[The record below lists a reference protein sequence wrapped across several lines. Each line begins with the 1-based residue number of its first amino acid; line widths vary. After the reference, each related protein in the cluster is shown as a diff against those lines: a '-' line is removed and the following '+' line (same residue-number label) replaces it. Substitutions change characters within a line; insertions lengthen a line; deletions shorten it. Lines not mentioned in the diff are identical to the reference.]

1 MKLADKLSD
10 ITSKLADSLKSLVK
24 VAAQSRRASISLSEA
39 AVNGHPLI
47 IMGNGPSLADVIAKN
62 LDQLTESTTMALNFA
77 ANADE
82 FTLLRPDFYLM
93 ADPHFFEGRA
103 TDPNVDRLFKRLN
116 TEVDWEMRLY
126 VPVGHT
132 AQKLGITNRNIRVEN
147 FNFVGA
153 EGFRKLEWWL
163 YDHGLAMPR
172 PRNVLIP
179 AIMTAIKSGFREI
192 YLAGADHGWL
202 STLSVS
208 DDNQVIS
215 IQPHFYKDNADE
227 KKRVTSVYRNVKLHE
242 ILLSFHLAFKSYHKL
257 EDYAKSRG
265 FNIYNSTPGSFI
277 DAFPR
282 KPLPF

>member
-10 ITSKLADSLKSLVK
+10 ITTKLADSLKSLVK

-39 AVNGHPLI
+39 AVNGRPLI
-47 IMGNGPSLADVIAKN
+47 IMGNGPSLADVIAKD
-62 LDQLTESTTMALNFA
+62 LDRLSESTTMALNFA

-82 FTLLRPDFYLM
+82 FTRLRPDFYLM

-126 VPVGHT
+126 VPVGHS
-132 AQKLGITNRNIRVEN
+132 AQKLGITNRKIRVEN
-147 FNFVGA
+147 FNFVGT
-153 EGFRKLEWWL
+153 EGFRKLEWRL

-172 PRNVLIP
+172 PRNVLVP
-179 AIMTAIKSGFREI
+179 AIMTAIKSGFHEI

-242 ILLSFHLAFKSYHKL
+242 ILLSFHLAFKSYNKL

-265 FNIYNSTPGSFI
+265 YNIYNSTPGSFI

-282 KPLPF
+282 KPLPI

>member
-39 AVNGHPLI
+39 AVNGRPLI
-47 IMGNGPSLADVIAKN
+47 IMGNGPSLANVIAKD
-62 LDQLTESTTMALNFA
+62 LDQLSESTTMALNFA

-82 FTLLRPDFYLM
+82 FTRLRPDFYLM

-116 TEVDWEMRLY
+116 TEVNWKMCLY
-126 VPVGHT
+126 VPVGHS
-132 AQKLGITNRNIRVEN
+132 AQKLGITNRKIRVEN

-172 PRNVLIP
+172 PRNVLVP
-179 AIMTAIKSGFREI
+179 AIMTAIKSGFQEI

-265 FNIYNSTPGSFI
+265 YSIYNSTPGSFI

>member
-10 ITSKLADSLKSLVK
+10 ISSKLADSLKSLVK
-24 VAAQSRRASISLSEA
+24 VAAQSRRASISLSKA

-47 IMGNGPSLADVIAKN
+47 IMGNGPSLANAIAKN
-62 LDQLTESTTMALNFA
+62 LDQLSESTTMALNFA
-77 ANADE
+77 ANTDE
-82 FTLLRPDFYLM
+82 FTRLRPNFYLM
-93 ADPHFFEGRA
+93 ADPHFFEGR
-103 TDPNVDRLFKRLN
+103 TSDPNVDRLFKRLN
-116 TEVDWEMRLY
+116 SEVDWEMRLY
-126 VPVGHT
+126 VPIGHT
-132 AQKLGITNRNIRVEN
+132 AQKLGITNRYIRVEN

-163 YDHGLAMPR
+163 YDRGLAMPR

-179 AIMTAIKSGFREI
+179 AIMTAIKSGFKEI
-192 YLAGADHGWL
+192 HLAGADHGWL

-215 IQPHFYKDNADE
+215 IQPHFYKDNANE

-242 ILLSFHLAFKSYHKL
+242 ILLSFHIAFKSYHKL

-265 FNIYNSTPGSFI
+265 YNIYNSTPGSFI

>member
-39 AVNGHPLI
+39 AVNGRPLI

-265 FNIYNSTPGSFI
+265 YIIYNSTPGSFI